1 MQMKKAPLTILFTII
16 PLTLIFLLQ
25 GCGGEED
32 KDYDFDTFQAQ
43 ALDFGKNDQHIDQG
57 EYESLVIGL
66 ESSDDRR
73 FQTFR
78 NESGEVEH
86 AKVAAY
92 LKKYLNAKG
101 VSIDLAD
108 IWQPGAG
115 TSNAS
120 NFNVNVF
127 LENSA
132 SMDGYVDANS
142 TAFKAAMNDLL
153 TNLKNFPATDSL
165 NLNYINSTILP
176 VKAAASEAD
185 VRSFQQNLNRGNF
198 KTQGGKRGSS
208 DIGEILSQILD
219 QQKSGE
225 LSVLVSDFVFSPG
238 GKDAVRYL
246 EGQRSQIRSE
256 FVAARRNNPN
266 LSVAI
271 LQGQAQF
278 EGTYY
283 DRNDKP
289 HARLTTERPY
299 YVWLIGT
306 AAQIQS
312 VLDSRILAQTRN
324 GFTNKLVIQPASEA
338 VQPPFKILYSPKIGS
353 FDAKSLMKG
362 VITDA
367 QAARDDR
374 NKGVFEFSLAAN
386 FAKGMQD
393 ESYFLDS
400 TNYKISDAKYSLKA
414 KSIADRND
422 VSLNSFTHV
431 LTLRTTDLKDEK
443 LTIDVIGKVPNW
455 VYSTSSEDDTQIE
468 TAANETSKTFG
479 FSYLVEGVSDAF
491 YPRSQAN
498 PLYTIPLT
506 IKK

>member
-1 MQMKKAPLTILFTII
+1 MRFTVLASLFF
-16 PLTLIFLLQ
+16 TLLLLNS
-25 GCGGEED
+25 CTSSKFEE
-32 KDYDFDTFQAQ
+32 TNEQ
-43 ALDFGKNDQHIDQG
+43 ALKFAANDQRIDQQ
-57 EYESLVIGL
+57 EYETLVENIK
-66 ESSDDRR
+66 SSDDRG
-73 FQTFR
+73 FR
-78 NESGEVEH
+78 LLKTESGEVDH

-92 LKKYLNAKG
+92 LKKYFDAKG
-101 VSIDLAD
+101 TNIAQAD
-108 IWQPGAG
+108 IYQPGAG

-120 NFNVNVF
+120 SFNVSVF

-142 TAFKAAMNDLL
+142 TSFKAAMNDML
-153 TNLKNFPATDSL
+153 TNLENFPATDSL
-165 NLNYINSTILP
+165 NLNYINSTIIP
-176 VKAAASEAD
+176 VRAAATGAD
-185 VRSFQQNLNRGNF
+185 VRGFQQNLNRGNF
-198 KTQGGKRGSS
+198 KAQGGRRGTS
-208 DIGEILSQILD
+208 DIGEILSQILN
-219 QQKSGE
+219 QQKSDG

-289 HARLTTERPY
+289 HAHLTTERPY

-312 VLDSRILAQTRN
+312 LLDSRILGQTRS
-324 GFTNKLVIQPASEA
+324 GFTNKLVIQPANKA

-353 FDAKSLMKG
+353 FDAKSLVKG

-386 FAKGMQD
+386 FANGMQD

-414 KSIADRND
+414 KPIADRND

-443 LTIDVIGKVPNW
+443 LTIDVIGKVPGW

-498 PLYTIPLT
+498 PLYSIPLT

>member
-1 MQMKKAPLTILFTII
+1 MKKTPLA
-16 PLTLIFLLQ
+16 FLLNISLLALALVLQ
-25 GCGGEED
+25 SCPD
-32 KDYDFDTFQAQ
+32 PSYDFDAFQEQ
-43 ALDFGKNDQHIDQG
+43 TLDFGKNDQRIDQQ
-57 EYESLVIGL
+57 EYETLVVGIG
-66 ESSDDRR
+66 SSDDRR
-73 FQTFR
+73 FQMFR

-92 LKKYLNAKG
+92 LKKYLDTEGTNIA
-101 VSIDLAD
+101 LAD
-108 IWQPGAG
+108 IWQPGLG
-115 TSNAS
+115 TLTAS
-120 NFNVNVF
+120 SFNVSIF

-142 TAFKAAMNDLL
+142 TSFKAAMNDLL
-153 TNLKNFPATDSL
+153 TNLASFAATDSL
-165 NLNYINSTILP
+165 NLNYINSSIISLK
-176 VKAAASEAD
+176 VAASENDVAD
-185 VRSFQQNLNRGNF
+185 FNKNLNRTNF

-208 DIGEILSQILD
+208 DIGGILSQILN
-219 QQKSGE
+219 QQKSDE

-256 FVAARRNNPN
+256 FVAARRNNPD

-271 LQGQAQF
+271 LQGQAEF

-289 HARLTTERPY
+289 HARLAAERPY

-312 VLDSRILAQTRN
+312 VLDAKILAQTRD
-324 GFTNKLVIQPASEA
+324 GFTNKLVIQSASEA

-353 FDAKSLMKG
+353 FDAKSLVKG

-374 NKGVFEFSLAAN
+374 NRGIFEFSLAVN

-393 ESYFLDS
+393 NSYFLDS
-400 TNYKISDAKYSLKA
+400 TNYKISDAQYSLKA
-414 KSIADRND
+414 KPIADRND

-431 LTLRTTDLKDEK
+431 LTLRTTDLKEEE
-443 LTIDVIGKVPNW
+443 LVIDVIGKVPSW
-455 VYSTSSEDDTQIE
+455 VYSTSSEDDTKIE
-468 TAANETSKTFG
+468 TDANETSKTFG

-491 YPRSQAN
+491 YPRSKMN

>member
-1 MQMKKAPLTILFTII
+1 MQGVT
-16 PLTLIFLLQ
+16 
-25 GCGGEED
+25 
-32 KDYDFDTFQAQ
+32 
-43 ALDFGKNDQHIDQG
+43 
-57 EYESLVIGL
+57 
-66 ESSDDRR
+66 SSDDRG
-73 FQTFR
+73 FR
-78 NESGEVEH
+78 TLKNENGEIDH
-86 AKVAAY
+86 AKVSAY
-92 LKKYLNAKG
+92 LKKLFDAKG
-101 VSIDLAD
+101 ANVALAD
-108 IWQPGAG
+108 IWQPGMGSSDA
-115 TSNAS
+115 TS
-120 NFNVNVF
+120 FNVSVF

-153 TNLKNFPATDSL
+153 TNLENFPATDTL
-165 NLNYINSTILP
+165 NLNYINSTIIP

-185 VRSFQQNLNRGNF
+185 VRSFQQNLNRTNF
-198 KTQGGKRGSS
+198 KTQGGRRGSS
-208 DIGEILSQILD
+208 DIGEILSQILN
-219 QQKSGE
+219 QQQSGE

-238 GKDAVRYL
+238 GKNALRYL

-256 FVAARRNNPN
+256 FVAARRSNPN
-266 LSVAI
+266 LAVAI
-271 LQGQAQF
+271 LQGEAQF

-289 HARLTTERPY
+289 HARLAADRPY

-312 VLDSRILAQTRN
+312 VLDAKILEQTRS
-324 GFTNKLVIQPASEA
+324 GFTNKLVIQPASEV

-353 FDAKSLMKG
+353 FDAKSLVKG

-367 QAARDDR
+367 QVARDDR
-374 NKGVFEFSLAAN
+374 NKGIFEFSLAVN

-400 TNYKISDAKYSLKA
+400 TNYKISDAQYSLKA
-414 KSIADRND
+414 KPIADRTD

-431 LTLRTTDLKDEK
+431 LTLRTTNLKDEK
-443 LTIDVIGKVPNW
+443 LQIDVVGKVPGW
-455 VYSTSSEDDTQIE
+455 VYVSSSEDDTQIE
-468 TAANETSKTFG
+468 TAAEEASKTFG

>member
-1 MQMKKAPLTILFTII
+1 MNKNPLTRLSNI
-16 PLTLIFLLQ
+16 LTLTSIFLLQ
-25 GCGGEED
+25 SCGGNSD
-32 KDYDFDTFQAQ
+32 KGFDFDTFQEQ
-43 ALDFGKNDQHIDQG
+43 ALNFSKTDQRIDQG
-57 EYESLVIGL
+57 EYESLLIGL

-73 FQTFR
+73 FQTLKT
-78 NESGEVEH
+78 ESGKIDH
-86 AKVAAY
+86 AKVATY
-92 LKKYLNAKG
+92 LKKYLDAKG
-101 VSIDLAD
+101 TNITLAN

-115 TSNAS
+115 AS
-120 NFNVNVF
+120 AATNFNVSVF

-142 TAFKAAMNDLL
+142 TAFKASMNDLL
-153 TNLKNFPATDSL
+153 TNLENFPATDTL
-165 NLNYINSTILP
+165 NLHYINSTIIP
-176 VKAAASEAD
+176 VKAAASETD
-185 VRSFQQNLNRGNF
+185 VRSFQQNLNRTSF

-208 DIGEILSQILD
+208 DIGGILSQILN
-219 QQKSGE
+219 QQKSSG

-238 GKDAVRYL
+238 GQNAVKYL

-256 FVAARRNNPN
+256 FVAARRAHPD

-283 DRNDKP
+283 DRNNRP
-289 HARLTTERPY
+289 HLKFAAERPY

-306 AAQIQS
+306 AAQIRT
-312 VLDSRILAQTRN
+312 VLDAKILDQTRS
-324 GFTNKLVIQPASEA
+324 GFNNRLVIQSASEA
-338 VQPPFKILYSPKIGS
+338 IQPPFKILYSPKIGS
-353 FDAKSLMKG
+353 FDAKSLVKG
-362 VITDA
+362 VISDA

-374 NKGVFEFSLAAN
+374 NKGVFEFSLAVN

-393 ESYFLDS
+393 ERYFLDS
-400 TNYKISDAKYSLKA
+400 SNYKVSDAQYSLKA
-414 KSIADRND
+414 KPIADRTD

-431 LTLRTTDLKDEK
+431 LTLRTKDLKDEQ
-443 LTIDVIGKVPNW
+443 LTIDVIGKVPGW
-455 VYSTSSEDDTQIE
+455 VYNASSEDDTQIE
-468 TAANETSKTFG
+468 TAIDETNKTFG

-491 YPRSQAN
+491 YPRSQSN

>member
-1 MQMKKAPLTILFTII
+1 MKFTVLFS
-16 PLTLIFLLQ
+16 LLCALFLLTS
-25 GCGGEED
+25 CETEFD
-32 KDYDFDTFQAQ
+32 KFNEQASNF
-43 ALDFGKNDQHIDQG
+43 AKNDNSISQEEFEILA
-57 EYESLVIGL
+57 ETAKN
-66 ESSDDRR
+66 SDDRG
-73 FQTFR
+73 FR
-78 NESGEVEH
+78 PFKNESGEIDY
-86 AKVAAY
+86 AKLADY
-92 LKKYLNAKG
+92 LAKRFAREQIEVG
-101 VSIDLAD
+101 VAD
-108 IWQPGAG
+108 IWQPGVGSAL
-115 TSNAS
+115 TNK
-120 NFNVNVF
+120 FNVSVF

-142 TAFKAAMNDLL
+142 TAFKATMLDLL
-153 TNLKNFPATDSL
+153 TNLENFPATDTL
-165 NLNYINSTILP
+165 DLNYINSTIIP
-176 VKAAASEAD
+176 VKAAASKTD
-185 VRSFQQNLNRGNF
+185 VSDFYQNLNRGNF

-208 DIGEILSQILD
+208 DIGEILSQILN

-225 LSVLVSDFVFSPG
+225 LSVLISDFVFSPG

-256 FVAARRNNPN
+256 FVAARRSDPN

-289 HARLTTERPY
+289 HARLATERPY

-306 AAQIQS
+306 AGQIQS
-312 VLDSRILAQTRN
+312 VLDAKILEQTRN
-324 GFTNKLVIQPASEA
+324 GFKNKLVIQSGSEA

-353 FDAKSLMKG
+353 FDAKSLVKG

-367 QAARDDR
+367 KAARDDR
-374 NKGVFEFSLAAN
+374 NRGVFEFSLAVN

-400 TNYKISDAKYSLKA
+400 TNYKISNTQYSLKA
-414 KSIADRND
+414 KPIADRND

-443 LTIDVIGKVPNW
+443 LTIDVVGKVPGW
-455 VYSTSSEDDTQIE
+455 VYNSSSEDDTQIE
-468 TAANETSKTFG
+468 TTAQETSKTFG
-479 FSYLVEGVSDAF
+479 LSYLVEGVSDAF

>member
-1 MQMKKAPLTILFTII
+1 MRFTDLASLLFC
-16 PLTLIFLLQ
+16 LLLLNS
-25 GCGGEED
+25 CTSSKFEE
-32 KDYDFDTFQAQ
+32 TNEQ
-43 ALDFGKNDQHIDQG
+43 ALKFAADDQRIDQQ
-57 EYESLVIGL
+57 EYETLVENIKN
-66 ESSDDRR
+66 SDDRG
-73 FQTFR
+73 FR
-78 NESGEVEH
+78 LLKTESGEVDH
-86 AKVAAY
+86 PKVATY
-92 LKKYLNAKG
+92 LKKYFEAKG
-101 VSIDLAD
+101 TNVTLAD
-108 IWQPGAG
+108 IWQPGAASSAA
-115 TSNAS
+115 TS
-120 NFNVNVF
+120 FNVSVF

-153 TNLKNFPATDSL
+153 TNLENFPATDTL
-165 NLNYINSTILP
+165 NLNYINSTIIP
-176 VKAAASEAD
+176 VKVAASKAD
-185 VRSFQQNLNRGNF
+185 VSDFYQNLNRDNF

-208 DIGEILSQILD
+208 DIGEILSQLLN
-219 QQKSGE
+219 QQKSDE

-256 FVAARRNNPN
+256 FVAARRNNPD

-289 HARLTTERPY
+289 HARLTAERPY
-299 YVWLIGT
+299 YVWLLGT

-312 VLDSRILAQTRN
+312 VMNSKILAQTRN
-324 GFTNKLVIQPASEA
+324 GFSNALVIQSAGA
-338 VQPPFKILYSPKIGS
+338 AIQPPFKIQYRPRIGEFNS
-353 FDAKSLMKG
+353 KSLAQG
-362 VITDA
+362 VISDA

-374 NKGVFEFSLAAN
+374 NKGVFEFNVAVN
-386 FAKGMQD
+386 FSKSMQD
-393 ESYFLDS
+393 TGYFLDS
-400 TNYKISDAKYSLKA
+400 TNYKLSDPNYSMKV
-414 KSIADRND
+414 KPITDQND
-422 VSLNSFTHV
+422 ASLRGFTHL

-443 LTIDVIGKVPNW
+443 IQIDVVGKVPGW
-455 VYSTSSEDDTQIE
+455 VYSSSSEDDTQIE
-468 TAANETSKTFG
+468 IAADETSKTFG
-479 FSYLVEGVSDAF
+479 LRYLVEGVSDAF